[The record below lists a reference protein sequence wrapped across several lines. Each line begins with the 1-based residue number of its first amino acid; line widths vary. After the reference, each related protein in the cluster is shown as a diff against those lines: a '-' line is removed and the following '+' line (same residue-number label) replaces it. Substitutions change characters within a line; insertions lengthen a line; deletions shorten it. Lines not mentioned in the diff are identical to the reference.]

1 MPSEHICGEY
11 GAPDRPN
18 TALEATGHSTLY
30 GRRGSVPCGPRL
42 GLGVRRLTLKCGTQA
57 CLSSRR
63 NTPHM
68 HFLSREDNAKWGRII
83 KEAGIKGD

>member
-18 TALEATGHSTLY
+18 TALEATGHNVRFMAGVGLY
-30 GRRGSVPCGPRL
+30 RVARASAWAFGVSPSNVVHRRVSL
-42 GLGVRRLTLKCGTQA
+42 H
-57 CLSSRR
+57 R

>member
-1 MPSEHICGEY
+1 MDLARAFPL
-11 GAPDRPN
+11 PRF
-18 TALEATGHSTLY
+18 
-30 GRRGSVPCGPRL
+30 RFQPRL
-42 GLGVRRLTLKCGTQA
+42 SASVRRLTLKCGTLA
-57 CLSSRR
+57 CLSSYR